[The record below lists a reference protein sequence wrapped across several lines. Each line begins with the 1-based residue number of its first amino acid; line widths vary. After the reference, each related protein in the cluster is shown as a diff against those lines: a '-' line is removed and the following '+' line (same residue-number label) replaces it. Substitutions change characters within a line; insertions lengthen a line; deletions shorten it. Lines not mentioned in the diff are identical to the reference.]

1 MSEKIK
7 MTIEYLKKAKDC
19 SENVIVQVDNK
30 LFPHKSENGI
40 ITIYL
45 SSLISR
51 ILNTMEIKE

>member
-1 MSEKIK
+1 MSEKVK

-19 SENVIVQVDNK
+19 SENVVVQVENK
-30 LFPHKSENGI
+30 LFPHKAENET

-51 ILNTMEIKE
+51 ILNAVEIKE